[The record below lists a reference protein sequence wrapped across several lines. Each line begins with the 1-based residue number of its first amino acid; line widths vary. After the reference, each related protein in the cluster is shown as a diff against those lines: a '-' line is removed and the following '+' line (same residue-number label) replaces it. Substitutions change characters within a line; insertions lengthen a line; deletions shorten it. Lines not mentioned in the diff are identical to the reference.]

1 MPSRATLPV
10 RGAVYLVSTV
20 AVGLGVALMVRA
32 KLGVAPNDVMNTGLG
47 HAIGTNVGTASWI
60 TGAIAMVL
68 AWLLGRR
75 PRLPTIF
82 GGVIVGLSINLIIDA
97 LPTVHALAA
106 RVPMLLAGLLV
117 VWAAIT
123 GVVSADVGAGPLE
136 LVMLGLMDKRVG
148 IRVARWGIELTLLA
162 IGLVLGG
169 AAGVGTALFAFG
181 TGPALAVMLPW
192 ATARLG
198 TALEHPAAATVER

>member
-1 MPSRATLPV
+1 MLARATLPV

-60 TGAIAMVL
+60 TGAVAMAL
-68 AWLLGRR
+68 AWALGRR
-75 PRLPTIF
+75 PRAPTIF
-82 GGVIVGLSINLIIDA
+82 GGVIVGLSINVIIDA
-97 LPTVHALAA
+97 LPSVHALAA
-106 RVPMLLAGLLV
+106 RIPMLVAGLCV

-148 IRVARWGIELTLLA
+148 IRIARWGIELTLLA
-162 IGLVLGG
+162 IGLALGG
-169 AAGVGTALFAFG
+169 AAGLGTALFAFG
-181 TGPALAVMLPW
+181 TGPVLAVTLPW
-192 ATARLG
+192 ATERMG
-198 TALEHPAAATVER
+198 TGLEHPAAATVER

>member
-10 RGAVYLVSTV
+10 RAAVYLVSTV

-75 PRLPTIF
+75 PRVPTVL
-82 GGVIVGLSINLIIDA
+82 GGVIVGLSINVIIDA

-106 RVPMLLAGLLV
+106 RIPMLVAGLLV
-117 VWAAIT
+117 VWSAIT

-136 LVMLGLMDKRVG
+136 LVMLGLMDKRIG
-148 IRVARWGIELTLLA
+148 IRVARWSIELTLLA

-169 AAGVGTALFAFG
+169 AAGLGTALFAFG
-181 TGPALAVMLPW
+181 TGPALAITLPW
-192 ATARLG
+192 ATRRLG
-198 TALEHPAAATVER
+198 TGLQPVRSG

>member
-10 RGAVYLVSTV
+10 RAAVYLVSTV

-75 PRLPTIF
+75 PRVPTVL
-82 GGVIVGLSINLIIDA
+82 GGVIVGLSINVIIDA

-106 RVPMLLAGLLV
+106 RIPMLVAGLLV
-117 VWAAIT
+117 VWSAIT

-136 LVMLGLMDKRVG
+136 LVMLGLMDKRIG
-148 IRVARWGIELTLLA
+148 IRVARWSIELTLLA

-169 AAGVGTALFAFG
+169 AAGLGTALFAFG
-181 TGPALAVMLPW
+181 TGPALAITLPW
-192 ATARLG
+192 ATRRLG
-198 TALEHPAAATVER
+198 TGLQPVRYG